1 MLFGTA
7 KRLSMNPDNL
17 TLSYRG
23 NQINF
28 AKRYKYLGATLDPAL
43 ILRENFDKSYKKAS
57 SRLRLMSHL
66 RCNLTTKA
74 AIQVYSMMISPLLKY
89 NSIVNLNF
97 NKTQLN
103 KLKSVDNRAKQ
114 IINDQTFCR
123 RSCINSINGHAC
135 LLLRKCL
142 DQHICNNFFNY
153 FTINQTVKVTRNNS
167 TFLTLPKV
175 KLNTARD
182 GFFFMGAKIYNSLP
196 LDIRNEE
203 NFSTFKEKFRNHN
216 F

>member
-28 AKRYKYLGATLDPAL
+28 AKRYKYLGTTLDPAL

-114 IINDQTFCR
+114 IINDQTFCQS
-123 RSCINSINGHAC
+123 SCINSINGHAC
-135 LLLRKCL
+135 LLVRKCL
-142 DQHICNNFFNY
+142 DQNICSNFLNY

-203 NFSTFKEKFRNHN
+203 NFSTFKEKIRNHN